1 MKTRPLFFL
10 LTPIFFS
17 KGNKKMETIN
27 KNYIVDEHDNKI
39 AVQIPIETFEKIEE
53 ILENYSLVQL
63 IKENEGDEIL
73 SLHEAKVYYDKL
85 EKI

>member
-1 MKTRPLFFL
+1 
-10 LTPIFFS
+10 
-17 KGNKKMETIN
+17 METIY

-73 SLHEAKVYYDKL
+73 SLHEAKAYYDKL

>member
-1 MKTRPLFFL
+1 
-10 LTPIFFS
+10 
-17 KGNKKMETIN
+17 METIN
-27 KNYIVDEHDNKI
+27 KKYIVDEHDNKI

-73 SLHEAKVYYDKL
+73 SLHEAKAYYDKL